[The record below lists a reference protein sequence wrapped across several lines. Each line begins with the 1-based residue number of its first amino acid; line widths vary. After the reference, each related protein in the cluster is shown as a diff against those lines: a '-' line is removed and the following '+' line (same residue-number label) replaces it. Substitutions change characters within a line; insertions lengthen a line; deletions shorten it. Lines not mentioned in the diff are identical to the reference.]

1 MKNDLTRLLW
11 ALKGGAII
19 NLGLLAF
26 TYSLSSDSMNPA
38 VVWPARIFFA
48 ASAYRCLLPNRY
60 VGNVVLHDT
69 VLSSTL
75 LTRILAT
82 FSEVVYIYLFAYVI
96 WTLNVSQI
104 GWVDVFATWMVV
116 QVVISQGCVWWAILR
131 DEPRYFYYE
140 ELGWWL
146 IFALNALASG
156 YLCSTAEVPSSQMLL
171 LQFNLVFAVGYL
183 PWQVIHLWTLWKDAR
198 SAAGETKAQAPRDLK
213 SGFRAALFER
223 QPTTSSDAWG
233 GWVGIVWMSSYWA
246 LLIPPWIGLIVEVLG
261 ESRGW

>member
-26 TYSLSSDSMNPA
+26 TYSLASDSMNPA

-48 ASAYRCLLPNRY
+48 VSAYRCFFPNRY

-75 LTRILAT
+75 VTRILAT
-82 FSEVVYIYLFAYVI
+82 FSEVVYIYLFALVI
-96 WTLNVSQI
+96 SALNVNQV
-104 GWVDVFATWMVV
+104 GWVDTFATWMVV
-116 QVVISQGCVWWAILR
+116 QVIISQGCVWWAILR
-131 DEPRYFYYE
+131 SEPRYFYYE

-156 YLCSTAEVPSSQMLL
+156 YLYLTAELPSNQMLL

-198 SAAGETKAQAPRDLK
+198 SADADTKAQASRDLK

-223 QPTTSSDAWG
+223 EPSTSADAWG